1 MLLLTPLALFVLIS
15 SLTTTLSTMTPAAT
29 NAAQQAPP
37 PRAPSAPAPPQIPT
51 SIVIEPMVVELGAV
65 KPGSTHPAKFI
76 LRNIGTKPVRVL
88 DAVPNCKCTAITP
101 VKGKIIE
108 PGATLELSAS
118 LAAPRAPGIKEASV
132 LLAFDQS
139 PPIGVKIRGDVQ
151 FPVIAV
157 PPYADAL
164 KEVVRGTIKLSSQD
178 GQPFRVTRSGTKAPV
193 FVGFDPAKDAPRASY
208 EIVWD
213 LAGVPCE
220 TMPLW
225 WFVWTDRVDCPV
237 IPLRVRDEC
246 TGSKADMARAAR
258 FWISKEQLV
267 DAGNASVGKAHEVEI
282 DLEHYNPPKK
292 GAVERPDWRTVKS
305 VRSLSPLCE
314 ATFISTRDVGSD
326 GVMVKI
332 SVTAKTLGPIE
343 GELEIETA
351 TGIGRVPFT
360 VHGVS

>member
-1 MLLLTPLALFVLIS
+1 MLLLTHLTLSVLTS
-15 SLTTTLSTMTPAAT
+15 FLTTMSPGASSVV
-29 NAAQQAPP
+29 QQAPP
-37 PRAPSAPAPPQIPT
+37 ARAPAPPQFPS
-51 SIVIEPMVVELGAV
+51 SIVIEPMVVELGAI

-76 LRNIGTKPVRVL
+76 IRNIGAKPVRVL

-101 VKGKIIE
+101 VKGKVIE

-157 PPYADAL
+157 PPFADAL
-164 KEVVRGTIKLSSQD
+164 KEVVRGTVKLSSHD
-178 GQPFRVTRSGTKAPV
+178 GQPFRVTRSGTKDPV

-208 EIVWD
+208 DIVWD

-220 TMPLW
+220 AMPLW

-246 TGSKADMARAAR
+246 TGSKADMGRAAR

-267 DAGNASVGKAHEVEI
+267 DAGNASNGKAHEVEI

-305 VRSLSPLCE
+305 VRSLSPLVD
-314 ATFISTRDVGSD
+314 AKYISTRDVGTD

-332 SVTAKTLGPIE
+332 SVTPKALGPIE